1 MTGGWRILVAMIMV
15 AGTLAAAGTA
25 GVVGTA
31 HAAGM
36 TNTAQPAG
44 KLKLTGRPGDPPIGV
59 SLETLSPNSG
69 AGIVI
74 NGQGVPDTY
83 DRNGIFVVVLD
94 RATRDVRQYG
104 TTPTHGGGI
113 QQLQDIAN
121 RFNDTTMM
129 IISDTKGINRVDMG
143 QFVTLAKRLGA
154 TVTTAEQNRLAA
166 GASFSIIGSPGGD
179 PGTAWVKVASLPD
192 PDHTGGNITGYLQY
206 NPPAGAYNYVSGQV
220 ATYDTAAAG
229 SGGTTNV
236 IEVNGTRYPGTL
248 PEGNA
253 GFEILVLDSRTL
265 AQVSLTT
272 VATTTA
278 SGQNAMAAALKAA
291 TRSSVNG
298 DDPPPLVFVQSIGKP
313 VSTSTGWTDAADAV
327 EAMGATRLAF
337 LNLQGDSDYTL
348 VGSTGSPKQAVE
360 AGTILGQPGPLTGM
374 LTPGPDLTYQPVT
387 AGAPGLENLQL
398 ARLLYQP
405 ATAWPSIDAA
415 AETWLGR
422 TVRLCASD
430 AASCSFRRAFGDD
443 YQASWN
449 QIATDFNA
457 PVTGYPGD
465 GHGFTREQF
474 SQTKQELASEISMF
488 SQVKN
493 YFTVL
498 QDTFSRSSQD
508 KRVDVRALGDQIYN
522 AVKPPPYAVDVGAK
536 ILNILSKILALAGAV
551 APPSPVKA
559 AIGGLS
565 TAFGFISTTLSS
577 EKGSTTFADGVR
589 ARADELTRVTQEQLA
604 SATDGM
610 TTQAR
615 IVVTDYSK
623 LRAASNYIA
632 GSWKLP
638 ADPKEYVPPLQ
649 LVVKQWYAKALVPM
663 AYPWMLR
670 GTPPPLGPGDANG
683 LSCPIYVGNWP
694 FPDKRIAN
702 EHPWAPLPKNVQF
715 RAIERWSGTAQVR
728 PTFFFARRPAIT
740 AVSEREDWDLIMPQ
754 SLADTLFGSKRDQLG
769 LNLYQFVSPRY
780 FGAIHYANDA
790 ANRCD
795 LF

>member
-1 MTGGWRILVAMIMV
+1 MAMTMVTSTLV
-15 AGTLAAAGTA
+15 AAGTA
-25 GVVGTA
+25 AVTGTA
-31 HAAGM
+31 HAAG
-36 TNTAQPAG
+36 NTTKAHTAG
-44 KLKLTGRPGDPPIGV
+44 PPHQAGTVKLTGRPGDPPIGV
-59 SLETLSPNSG
+59 SLQTLSPD
-69 AGIVI
+69 AGSAIVI
-74 NGQGVPDTY
+74 NGQGVPDTS

-94 RATRDVRQYG
+94 RASRDIRQHG

-129 IISDTKGINRVDMG
+129 IISDTKGITRADMG
-143 QFVTLAKRLGA
+143 QFLTLAKRLGA

-192 PDHTGGNITGYLQY
+192 SDHTGGNITGYLQY

-220 ATYDTAAAG
+220 ATYDTSASG

-236 IEVNGTRYPGTL
+236 IEVNGERYSGTL

-265 AQVSLTT
+265 AKLSQIT

-278 SGQNAMAAALKAA
+278 AGQNAMATALKAA
-291 TRSSVNG
+291 MRSSVHA
-298 DDPPPLVFVQSIGKP
+298 DDPPPLVFVQSIGQP
-313 VSTSTGWTDAADAV
+313 VSTSTGWTEAADAV

-348 VGSTGSPKQAVE
+348 VGSTGSPKRAVE
-360 AGTILGQPGPLTGM
+360 AGSILGRPGALTGM
-374 LTPGPDLTYQPVT
+374 LTPGSDLTYQPVT

-398 ARLLYQP
+398 AHLLYQP
-405 ATAWPSIDAA
+405 ATSWPSVNTT

-422 TVRLCASD
+422 MVRLCPAD
-430 AASCSFRRAFGDD
+430 ATSCDFRRAFGDN

-449 QIATDFNA
+449 QIATDLNA
-457 PVTGYPGD
+457 PVTNYPGD
-465 GHGFTREQF
+465 GHGFTQLEYG
-474 SQTKQELASEISMF
+474 QTRQELADEVSMF
-488 SQVKN
+488 NQVKN

-498 QDTFSRSSQD
+498 RDTFGQSSQD
-508 KRVDVRALGDQIYN
+508 KRVDVRALGDQVYN
-522 AVKPPPYAVDVGAK
+522 AVKPPPAAADIGVT
-536 ILNILSKILALAGAV
+536 ILAALSKLIVLGSAV
-551 APPSPVKA
+551 APDPGIKA
-559 AIGGLS
+559 ALSGLS
-565 TAFGFISTTLSS
+565 TAFGFIVNTLSN

-589 ARADELTRVTQEQLA
+589 ARADDLARLSQEQLA
-604 SATDGM
+604 DAADGM

-615 IVVTDYSK
+615 IVVSDYGK
-623 LRAASNYIA
+623 LKAASNYIA
-632 GSWKLP
+632 GGWQLP
-638 ADPKEYVPPLQ
+638 SDPKEYVPTLQ
-649 LVVKQWYAKALVPM
+649 LSVKRWYAEALVPV

-683 LSCPIYVGNWP
+683 LSCPLYVGNWP

-702 EHPWAPLPKNVQF
+702 EHPWAPLPRNVQF

-754 SLADTLFGSKRDQLG
+754 SLADTLFGSNRDQLH